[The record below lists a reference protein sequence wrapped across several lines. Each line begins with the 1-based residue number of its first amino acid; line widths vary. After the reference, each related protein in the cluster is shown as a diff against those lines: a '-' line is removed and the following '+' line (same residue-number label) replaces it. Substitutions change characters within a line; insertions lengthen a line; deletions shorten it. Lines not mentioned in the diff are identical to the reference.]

1 MQRLE
6 KNGHARKAEFHL
18 PQKISDFVLPKLHKT
33 AANRCSLFQNKQMDD
48 TSALD
53 YKEGKDMQGI
63 PWERLNYSRNQ
74 YREMRLRQ
82 YKNYENLTMPRDGLE
97 KVRFL
102 CFST

>member
-1 MQRLE
+1 MPE
-6 KNGHARKAEFHL
+6 KQSSIF
-18 PQKISDFVLPKLHKT
+18 PK
-33 AANRCSLFQNKQMDD
+33 RSPILFYQNCIKLQLIGALYFR
-48 TSALD
+48 TSRWT
-53 YKEGKDMQGI
+53 I

>member
-1 MQRLE
+1 MVMPE
-6 KNGHARKAEFHL
+6 KQSSIFPKRSPILFYQNCIK
-18 PQKISDFVLPKLHKT
+18 PQLIG
-33 AANRCSLFQNKQMDD
+33 ALFQNKQMDD

-82 YKNYENLTMPRDGLE
+82 YKNYENLTMPRDGLQ